1 MTYSIIGILAGI
13 ILLIIN
19 RDILWARKDQILTET
34 QRKYRHF
41 LMGVMS
47 YYITDLLKAGS
58 GYC

>member
-41 LMGVMS
+41 LLGVMS